1 MVSLMNHIATVPILI
16 DSLVIISFIW
26 YYLTLSDDHIWGL
39 LLELLDEGDPD
50 GRGGGQDVPH
60 LTEEGGVGGR
70 AGDQE
75 AQQRRGHVQEVGLKS
90 RETL

>member
-1 MVSLMNHIATVPILI
+1 MTKYPNYGYYDYNVLCFVRVGI
-16 DSLVIISFIW
+16 DNVGR
-26 YYLTLSDDHIWGL
+26 LTFPDYDIGRL

-60 LTEEGGVGGR
+60 LAEEGGVCGR

-75 AQQRRGHVQEVGLKS
+75 AQQRRGHVQEVGLES
-90 RETL
+90 NY